1 MSDNEFDHIF
11 SENLKNARSI
21 IDPEEGDW
29 HNLAS
34 KLDHFQSKRRNV
46 LKYLPW
52 LLLPFLFVYSVWNQ
66 IALNKLK
73 EVDYAVHSETGESIK
88 RDTLI
93 LDKKIYIVDTLYKT
107 IYIYKNNNAAASL
120 AVKEKQGPTNQPDN
134 LTLKEDLAIVKNS
147 INKRLDTISQTF
159 DTAFVNQKP
168 KVEEVLLPEEEKK
181 EARVRKFVGFSS
193 GILVP
198 LGLTEIKNP
207 LAFQISVEL
216 PVLAGFSI
224 VPSLIYGQYLFENE
238 DMINDKIMV
247 STTNNPQGSFTLN
260 EIKGMERIFIPSI
273 SMNYS
278 FLDKNRFRLYSGI
291 GLGVKVNLPTQLE
304 YEFLD
309 VFNNNSYKYKQVS
322 KMFSSQILISGNLGG
337 VMQIKRNF
345 SVFGE
350 ARIGVSKGKEMKFN
364 SLMTATGGIRIQFQ
378 H

>member
-120 AVKEKQGPTNQPDN
+120 ALKEKQGPTNQPDN

-159 DTAFVNQKP
+159 DTVFVNQKP

-224 VPSLIYGQYLFENE
+224 VTSLIYGQYLFENE

>member
-21 IDPEEGDW
+21 IDPEEDDW
-29 HNLAS
+29 HDLAS
-34 KLDHFQSKRRNV
+34 KLDHFQSRRRNG

-52 LLLPFLFVYSVWNQ
+52 LLLPFLFVYAVWNQ

-73 EVDYAVHSETGESIK
+73 QADHAVHSQTGEPLK

-93 LDKKIYIVDTLYKT
+93 LDRKIYMVDTLYKT
-107 IYIYKNNNAAASL
+107 IYIYKNNNAAESL
-120 AVKEKQGPTNQPDN
+120 TVKEKQRPTNQPDN
-134 LTLKEDLAIVKNS
+134 LTFHEDHATVIKSV
-147 INKRLDTISQTF
+147 NKRLDTISPAF
-159 DTAFVNQKP
+159 DTEFVNQKP
-168 KVEEVLLPEEEKK
+168 KAEEVLLPEEEKK

-193 GILVP
+193 GILFP

-207 LAFQISVEL
+207 LAFQISAEL

-238 DMINDKIMV
+238 DLMNDKIMV

-260 EIKGMERIFIPSI
+260 EIKGMERIIIPSI

-278 FLDKNRFRLYSGI
+278 FLDKNRYRLYSGI
-291 GLGVKVNLPTQLE
+291 GLGVKINLPTQLE

-309 VFNNNSYKYKQVS
+309 VFNNNSYKYTQVI
-322 KMFSSQILISGNLGG
+322 KMSSSQILISGNLGG
-337 VMQIKRNF
+337 VLQIKRNF

-350 ARIGVSKGKEMKFN
+350 ARIGVSKGKEIKVN
-364 SLMTATGGIRIQFQ
+364 ALMTTMGGIRIQF
-378 H
+378 

>member
-21 IDPEEGDW
+21 IDPEEDDW
-29 HNLAS
+29 HDLAS
-34 KLDHFQSKRRNV
+34 KLDHFQSRRRNG

-52 LLLPFLFVYSVWNQ
+52 LLLPFLFVYAVWNQ

-73 EVDYAVHSETGESIK
+73 QADHAVHSQTGEPLK

-93 LDKKIYIVDTLYKT
+93 LDRKIYMVDTLYKT
-107 IYIYKNNNAAASL
+107 IYIYKNNNAAESL
-120 AVKEKQGPTNQPDN
+120 TVKEKQRPTNQPDN
-134 LTLKEDLAIVKNS
+134 LTFQEDHATVIKSV
-147 INKRLDTISQTF
+147 NKRLDTISPAF
-159 DTAFVNQKP
+159 DTEFVNQKP
-168 KVEEVLLPEEEKK
+168 KAEEVLLPEEEKK

-198 LGLTEIKNP
+198 FGLTEIKNP
-207 LAFQISVEL
+207 LAFQISAEL

-238 DMINDKIMV
+238 DMMNDKIMV
-247 STTNNPQGSFTLN
+247 STTSNPQGSFTLN
-260 EIKGMERIFIPSI
+260 EIKGMERIIIPSI

-278 FLDKNRFRLYSGI
+278 FLDKNRYRLFSGI
-291 GLGVKVNLPTQLE
+291 GLGVKINLPTQLE

-309 VFNNNSYKYKQVS
+309 VFNNNSYKYKQVI
-322 KMFSSQILISGNLGG
+322 KMSSSQILISGNLGG
-337 VMQIKRNF
+337 VLQIKRNF

-350 ARIGVSKGKEMKFN
+350 ARIGVSKGKEIKVN
-364 SLMTATGGIRIQFQ
+364 ALMTTMGGIRIQF
-378 H
+378 

>member
-21 IDPEEGDW
+21 IDPEEDDW
-29 HNLAS
+29 HDLAS
-34 KLDHFQSKRRNV
+34 KLDHFQSRRRNG

-52 LLLPFLFVYSVWNQ
+52 LLFPFLFVYALWNQ

-73 EVDYAVHSETGESIK
+73 QADHAVHSQTGEPLK

-93 LDKKIYIVDTLYKT
+93 LDRKIYMVDTLYKT
-107 IYIYKNNNAAASL
+107 IYIYKNNNAAESL
-120 AVKEKQGPTNQPDN
+120 TVKEKQRPTNQPDN
-134 LTLKEDLAIVKNS
+134 LTFQEDHATVIKSV
-147 INKRLDTISQTF
+147 NKRLDTISPAF
-159 DTAFVNQKP
+159 DTEFVNQKP
-168 KVEEVLLPEEEKK
+168 KAEEVLLPEEEKK

-198 LGLTEIKNP
+198 FGLTEIKNP
-207 LAFQISVEL
+207 LAFQISAEL

-238 DMINDKIMV
+238 EMMNDKIMV

-260 EIKGMERIFIPSI
+260 EIKGMERIIIPSI

-278 FLDKNRFRLYSGI
+278 FLDKNRYRLYSGI
-291 GLGVKVNLPTQLE
+291 GLGVKINLPTQLE

-309 VFNNNSYKYKQVS
+309 VFNNNSYKYKQVI
-322 KMFSSQILISGNLGG
+322 KMSSSQILISGNLGG
-337 VMQIKRNF
+337 VLQIKRNF

-350 ARIGVSKGKEMKFN
+350 ARIGVSKGKEIKVN
-364 SLMTATGGIRIQFQ
+364 ALMTVMGGIRIQF
-378 H
+378 

>member
-21 IDPEEGDW
+21 IDPEEDDW
-29 HNLAS
+29 HDLAS
-34 KLDHFQSKRRNV
+34 KLDHFQSRRRNG

-52 LLLPFLFVYSVWNQ
+52 LLLPFLFVYAVWNQ

-73 EVDYAVHSETGESIK
+73 QADHAVHSQTGEPLK

-93 LDKKIYIVDTLYKT
+93 LDRKIYMVDTLYKT
-107 IYIYKNNNAAASL
+107 IYIYKNNNAAESL
-120 AVKEKQGPTNQPDN
+120 TVKEKQRPTNQPDN
-134 LTLKEDLAIVKNS
+134 LTFQEDHATVIKSV
-147 INKRLDTISQTF
+147 NKRLDTISPAF
-159 DTAFVNQKP
+159 DTEFVNQKP
-168 KVEEVLLPEEEKK
+168 KAEEVLLPEEEKK

-198 LGLTEIKNP
+198 FGLTEIKNP
-207 LAFQISVEL
+207 LAFQISAEL

-238 DMINDKIMV
+238 DMMNDKIMV
-247 STTNNPQGSFTLN
+247 STTSNPQGSFTLN
-260 EIKGMERIFIPSI
+260 EIKGMERIIIPSI

-278 FLDKNRFRLYSGI
+278 FLDKNRYRLYSGI
-291 GLGVKVNLPTQLE
+291 GLGVKINLPTQLE

-309 VFNNNSYKYKQVS
+309 IFNNNSYKYKQVI
-322 KMFSSQILISGNLGG
+322 KMSSSQILISGNLGG
-337 VMQIKRNF
+337 VLQIKRNF

-350 ARIGVSKGKEMKFN
+350 ARIGVSKGKEIKVN
-364 SLMTATGGIRIQFQ
+364 ALMTAMGGIRIQF
-378 H
+378 

>member
-21 IDPEEGDW
+21 IDPEEDDW
-29 HNLAS
+29 HDLAS
-34 KLDHFQSKRRNV
+34 KLDHFQSRRRNG

-52 LLLPFLFVYSVWNQ
+52 LLLPFLFVYAVWNQ

-73 EVDYAVHSETGESIK
+73 QADHAVHSQTGEPLK

-93 LDKKIYIVDTLYKT
+93 LDRKIYMVDTLYKT
-107 IYIYKNNNAAASL
+107 IYIYKNNNAAESL
-120 AVKEKQGPTNQPDN
+120 TVKEKQRPTNQPDN
-134 LTLKEDLAIVKNS
+134 LTFQEDHATVIKSV
-147 INKRLDTISQTF
+147 NKRLDTISPAF
-159 DTAFVNQKP
+159 DTEFVNQKP
-168 KVEEVLLPEEEKK
+168 KAEEVLLPEEEKK

-198 LGLTEIKNP
+198 FGLTEIKNP
-207 LAFQISVEL
+207 LAFQISAEL

-238 DMINDKIMV
+238 DMMNDKIMV

-260 EIKGMERIFIPSI
+260 EIKGMERIIIPSI

-278 FLDKNRFRLYSGI
+278 FLDKNRYRLYSGI
-291 GLGVKVNLPTQLE
+291 GLGVKINLPTQLE

-309 VFNNNSYKYKQVS
+309 VFNNNSYKYKQVI
-322 KMFSSQILISGNLGG
+322 KMSSSQILISGNLGG
-337 VMQIKRNF
+337 VLQIKRNF

-350 ARIGVSKGKEMKFN
+350 ARIGLSKGKEIKVN
-364 SLMTATGGIRIQFQ
+364 ALMTTMGGIRIQF
-378 H
+378 

>member
-224 VPSLIYGQYLFENE
+224 VTSLIYGQYLFENE

-260 EIKGMERIFIPSI
+260 EIKGMERIIIPSI
-273 SMNYS
+273 SLNYS

>member
-224 VPSLIYGQYLFENE
+224 VTSLIYGQYLFENE

>member
-21 IDPEEGDW
+21 IDPEEDDW
-29 HNLAS
+29 HDLAS
-34 KLDHFQSKRRNV
+34 KLDHFQSRRRNG

-52 LLLPFLFVYSVWNQ
+52 LLLPFLFVYAVWNQ

-73 EVDYAVHSETGESIK
+73 QADHAVHSQTGEPLK
-88 RDTLI
+88 MDTLI
-93 LDKKIYIVDTLYKT
+93 LDRKIYMVDTLYKT
-107 IYIYKNNNAAASL
+107 IYIYKNNNAAESL
-120 AVKEKQGPTNQPDN
+120 TVKEKQRPTNQPDN
-134 LTLKEDLAIVKNS
+134 LTFQEDHATVIKSV
-147 INKRLDTISQTF
+147 NKRLDTISPAF
-159 DTAFVNQKP
+159 DTEFVNQKP
-168 KVEEVLLPEEEKK
+168 KAEEVLLPEEEKK

-198 LGLTEIKNP
+198 FGLTEIKNP
-207 LAFQISVEL
+207 LAFQISAEL

-238 DMINDKIMV
+238 DMMNDKIMV

-260 EIKGMERIFIPSI
+260 EIKGMERIIIPSI

-278 FLDKNRFRLYSGI
+278 FLDKNRYRLYSGI
-291 GLGVKVNLPTQLE
+291 GLGVKINLPTQLE

-309 VFNNNSYKYKQVS
+309 VFNNNSYKYKQVI
-322 KMFSSQILISGNLGG
+322 KMSSSQILISGNLGG
-337 VMQIKRNF
+337 VLQIKRNF

-350 ARIGVSKGKEMKFN
+350 ARIGLSKGKEIKVN
-364 SLMTATGGIRIQFQ
+364 ALMTAMGGIRIQF
-378 H
+378 

>member
-29 HNLAS
+29 HDLTS

-168 KVEEVLLPEEEKK
+168 KAEEVLLPEEEKK

-224 VPSLIYGQYLFENE
+224 VTSLIYGQYLFENE

-291 GLGVKVNLPTQLE
+291 GLGVKINLPTQLE

-337 VMQIKRNF
+337 VIQIKRNF

-350 ARIGVSKGKEMKFN
+350 ARIGVSKGKEIKFN
-364 SLMTATGGIRIQFQ
+364 TLMTTTGGIRIQF
-378 H
+378 

>member
-21 IDPEEGDW
+21 IDPEEDDW
-29 HNLAS
+29 HDLAS
-34 KLDHFQSKRRNV
+34 KLDHFQSRRRNG

-52 LLLPFLFVYSVWNQ
+52 LLLPFLFVYAVWNQ

-73 EVDYAVHSETGESIK
+73 QADHAVHSQTGEPLK

-93 LDKKIYIVDTLYKT
+93 LDRKIYMVDTLYKT
-107 IYIYKNNNAAASL
+107 IYIYKNNNAAESL
-120 AVKEKQGPTNQPDN
+120 TVKEKQRPTNQPDN
-134 LTLKEDLAIVKNS
+134 LTFQEDHATVIKSV
-147 INKRLDTISQTF
+147 NKRLDTISPAF
-159 DTAFVNQKP
+159 DTEFVNQKP
-168 KVEEVLLPEEEKK
+168 KAEEVLLPEEEKK

-198 LGLTEIKNP
+198 FGLTEIKNP
-207 LAFQISVEL
+207 LAFQISAEL

-238 DMINDKIMV
+238 DMMNDKIMV

-260 EIKGMERIFIPSI
+260 EIKGMERIIIPSI

-278 FLDKNRFRLYSGI
+278 FLDKNRYRLYSGI
-291 GLGVKVNLPTQLE
+291 GLGVKINLPTQLE

-309 VFNNNSYKYKQVS
+309 VLNNNSYKYKQVI
-322 KMFSSQILISGNLGG
+322 KMSSSQIFISGNLGG
-337 VMQIKRNF
+337 VLQIKRNF

-350 ARIGVSKGKEMKFN
+350 ARIGLSKGKEIKVN
-364 SLMTATGGIRIQFQ
+364 ALMTAMGGIRIQF
-378 H
+378 

>member
-11 SENLKNARSI
+11 SENLKNARTI

-29 HNLAS
+29 HDLTS

-207 LAFQISVEL
+207 LAFQISAEL
-216 PVLAGFSI
+216 PFLAGFKI

>member
-134 LTLKEDLAIVKNS
+134 LTLKEDLATVKKS

-224 VPSLIYGQYLFENE
+224 VTSLIYGQYLFENE

>member
-21 IDPEEGDW
+21 INPEESDW
-29 HNLAS
+29 HDLTS
-34 KLDHFQSKRRNV
+34 KLDDFQSKRRNG
-46 LKYLPW
+46 LKYLTW
-52 LLLPFLFVYSVWNQ
+52 LLLPLLFIYAVWNQ
-66 IALNKLK
+66 IAFNKLK
-73 EVDYAVHSETGESIK
+73 QANHAVHSQKGESIK

-93 LDKKIYIVDTLYKT
+93 LDRKIYMVDTLYKT
-107 IYIYKNNNAAASL
+107 IYIYKNHDAGESL
-120 AVKEKQGPTNQPDN
+120 TVKEKQGPINQPDN
-134 LTLKEDLAIVKNS
+134 LTFHEDHAPVIKSV
-147 INKRLDTISQTF
+147 NKILDTISQTF

-168 KVEEVLLPEEEKK
+168 KAEEVLLPEEKKK

-207 LAFQISVEL
+207 LAFQISAEL
-216 PVLAGFSI
+216 PVLAGFSL
-224 VPSLIYGQYLFENE
+224 VSSLIYGQYLFENE

-247 STTNNPQGSFTLN
+247 STTNNPKGSFTLH
-260 EIKGMERIFIPSI
+260 EIKGMERIIIPSI
-273 SMNYS
+273 SLNYS
-278 FLDKNRFRLYSGI
+278 FLDENRFRLFSGI
-291 GLGVKVNLPTQLE
+291 GLGVKIKLPTKLE

-322 KMFSSQILISGNLGG
+322 KLFYSQIMISGNLGG

-350 ARIGVSKGKEMKFN
+350 ARIGVSKGKEIKFN
-364 SLMTATGGIRIQFQ
+364 TLMTATGGVRIQF
-378 H
+378 

>member
-207 LAFQISVEL
+207 LAFQISAEL
-216 PVLAGFSI
+216 PFLAGFKI

-291 GLGVKVNLPTQLE
+291 GLGVKINLPTQLE

-350 ARIGVSKGKEMKFN
+350 ARIGVSKGKEIKFN
-364 SLMTATGGIRIQFQ
+364 TLMTTTGGIRIQF
-378 H
+378 

>member
-21 IDPEEGDW
+21 IDPEEDDW
-29 HNLAS
+29 HDLAS
-34 KLDHFQSKRRNV
+34 KLDHFQSRRRNG

-52 LLLPFLFVYSVWNQ
+52 LLLPFLFVYAVWNQ

-73 EVDYAVHSETGESIK
+73 QADHAVYSQTGEPLK

-93 LDKKIYIVDTLYKT
+93 LDRKIYMVDTLYKT
-107 IYIYKNNNAAASL
+107 IYIYKNNNAAESL
-120 AVKEKQGPTNQPDN
+120 TVKEKQRPTNQPDN
-134 LTLKEDLAIVKNS
+134 LTFQEDHATVIKSV
-147 INKRLDTISQTF
+147 NKRLDTISPAF
-159 DTAFVNQKP
+159 DTEFVNQKP
-168 KVEEVLLPEEEKK
+168 KAEEVLLPEEEKK

-198 LGLTEIKNP
+198 FGLTEIKNP
-207 LAFQISVEL
+207 LAFQISAEL

-238 DMINDKIMV
+238 DMMNDKIMV
-247 STTNNPQGSFTLN
+247 STTSNPQGSFTLN
-260 EIKGMERIFIPSI
+260 EIKGMERIIIPSI

-278 FLDKNRFRLYSGI
+278 FLDKNRYRLYSGI
-291 GLGVKVNLPTQLE
+291 GLGVKINLPTQLE

-309 VFNNNSYKYKQVS
+309 IFNNNSYKYKQVI
-322 KMFSSQILISGNLGG
+322 KMSSSQILISGNLGG
-337 VMQIKRNF
+337 VLQIKRNF

-350 ARIGVSKGKEMKFN
+350 ARIGVSKGKEIKVN
-364 SLMTATGGIRIQFQ
+364 ALMTTMGGIRIQF
-378 H
+378 

>member
-168 KVEEVLLPEEEKK
+168 KAEEVLLPEEEKK
-181 EARVRKFVGFSS
+181 EARVRKYVGFSS

-224 VPSLIYGQYLFENE
+224 VTSLIYGQYLFENE

>member
-21 IDPEEGDW
+21 IEPEEDDW
-29 HNLAS
+29 HALTS
-34 KLDHFQSKRRNV
+34 KLDDFQSKRRNV

-224 VPSLIYGQYLFENE
+224 VTSLIYGQYLFENE

>member
-1 MSDNEFDHIF
+1 M
-11 SENLKNARSI
+11 
-21 IDPEEGDW
+21 
-29 HNLAS
+29 
-34 KLDHFQSKRRNV
+34 
-46 LKYLPW
+46 KYLPW

-207 LAFQISVEL
+207 LAFQISAEL
-216 PVLAGFSI
+216 PFLAGFKI

>member
-207 LAFQISVEL
+207 LAFQISAEL
-216 PVLAGFSI
+216 PFLAGFSI

-260 EIKGMERIFIPSI
+260 EIKGMERIIIPSI

>member
-21 IDPEEGDW
+21 IDPEEDDW
-29 HNLAS
+29 HDLAS
-34 KLDHFQSKRRNV
+34 KLDHFQSRRRNG

-52 LLLPFLFVYSVWNQ
+52 LLLPFLFVYAVWNQ

-73 EVDYAVHSETGESIK
+73 QADHAVHSQTGEPLK

-93 LDKKIYIVDTLYKT
+93 LDRKIYMVDTLYKT
-107 IYIYKNNNAAASL
+107 IYIYKNNNAAESL
-120 AVKEKQGPTNQPDN
+120 TVKEKQRPTNQPDN
-134 LTLKEDLAIVKNS
+134 LTFQEDHATVIKSV
-147 INKRLDTISQTF
+147 NKRLDTISPAF
-159 DTAFVNQKP
+159 DTEFVNQKP
-168 KVEEVLLPEEEKK
+168 KAEEVLLPEEEKK

-198 LGLTEIKNP
+198 FGLTEIKNP
-207 LAFQISVEL
+207 LAFQISAEL

-238 DMINDKIMV
+238 DMMNDKIMV

-260 EIKGMERIFIPSI
+260 EIKGMERIIIPSI

-278 FLDKNRFRLYSGI
+278 FLDKNRYRLYSGI
-291 GLGVKVNLPTQLE
+291 GLGVKINLPTQLE

-309 VFNNNSYKYKQVS
+309 VFNNNSYKYKQVI
-322 KMFSSQILISGNLGG
+322 KMSSSQIFISGNLGG
-337 VMQIKRNF
+337 VLQIKRNF

-350 ARIGVSKGKEMKFN
+350 ARIGVSKGKEIKVN
-364 SLMTATGGIRIQFQ
+364 ALMTTMGGIRIQF
-378 H
+378 

>member
-11 SENLKNARSI
+11 SENLKNARTI

-29 HNLAS
+29 HDLTS

-181 EARVRKFVGFSS
+181 EARVRKYVGFSS

-207 LAFQISVEL
+207 LAFQISAEL
-216 PVLAGFSI
+216 PFLAGFKI

-337 VMQIKRNF
+337 VIQIKRNF

-350 ARIGVSKGKEMKFN
+350 ARIGVSKGKEIKFN
-364 SLMTATGGIRIQFQ
+364 TLMTTTGGIRIQF
-378 H
+378 

>member
-52 LLLPFLFVYSVWNQ
+52 LLLPFLFVYAVWNQ

-134 LTLKEDLAIVKNS
+134 LTLKEDLATVKKS

-224 VPSLIYGQYLFENE
+224 VTSLIYGQYLFENE

>member
-21 IDPEEGDW
+21 IDPEEDDW
-29 HNLAS
+29 HDLAS
-34 KLDHFQSKRRNV
+34 KLDHFQSRRRNG

-52 LLLPFLFVYSVWNQ
+52 LLLPFLFVYAVWNQ

-73 EVDYAVHSETGESIK
+73 QADHAVHSQKGEPLK
-88 RDTLI
+88 MDTLI
-93 LDKKIYIVDTLYKT
+93 LDRKIYMVDTLYKT
-107 IYIYKNNNAAASL
+107 IYIYKNNNAAESL
-120 AVKEKQGPTNQPDN
+120 TVKEKQRPTNQPDN
-134 LTLKEDLAIVKNS
+134 LTFQEDHATVIKSV
-147 INKRLDTISQTF
+147 NKRLDTISPAF
-159 DTAFVNQKP
+159 DTEFVNQKP
-168 KVEEVLLPEEEKK
+168 KAEEVLLPEEEKK

-198 LGLTEIKNP
+198 FGLTEIKNP
-207 LAFQISVEL
+207 LAFQISAEL

-238 DMINDKIMV
+238 DMMNDKIMV

-260 EIKGMERIFIPSI
+260 EIKGMERIIIPSI

-278 FLDKNRFRLYSGI
+278 FLDKNRYRLYSGI
-291 GLGVKVNLPTQLE
+291 GLGVKINLPTQLE

-309 VFNNNSYKYKQVS
+309 VFNNNSYKYKQVI
-322 KMFSSQILISGNLGG
+322 KMSSSQILISGNLGG
-337 VMQIKRNF
+337 VLQIKRNF

-350 ARIGVSKGKEMKFN
+350 ARIGLSKGKEIKVN
-364 SLMTATGGIRIQFQ
+364 ALMTAMGGIRIQF
-378 H
+378 

>member
-21 IDPEEGDW
+21 IDPEEDDW
-29 HNLAS
+29 HDLAS
-34 KLDHFQSKRRNV
+34 KLDHFQSRRRNG

-52 LLLPFLFVYSVWNQ
+52 LLLPFLFVYAVWNQ

-73 EVDYAVHSETGESIK
+73 QADHAVHSQTGEPLK

-93 LDKKIYIVDTLYKT
+93 LDRKIYMVDTLYKT
-107 IYIYKNNNAAASL
+107 IYIYKNNNAAESL
-120 AVKEKQGPTNQPDN
+120 TVKEKQRPTNQPDN
-134 LTLKEDLAIVKNS
+134 LTFQEDHATVIKSV
-147 INKRLDTISQTF
+147 NKRLDTISPAF
-159 DTAFVNQKP
+159 DTEFVNQKP
-168 KVEEVLLPEEEKK
+168 KAEEVLLPEEEKK

-198 LGLTEIKNP
+198 FGLTEIKNP
-207 LAFQISVEL
+207 LAFQISAEL

-238 DMINDKIMV
+238 DMLNDKIMV

-260 EIKGMERIFIPSI
+260 EIKGMERIIIPSI

-278 FLDKNRFRLYSGI
+278 FLDKNRYRLYSGI
-291 GLGVKVNLPTQLE
+291 GLGVKINLPTQLE

-309 VFNNNSYKYKQVS
+309 VFNNNSYKYKQVI
-322 KMFSSQILISGNLGG
+322 KMSSSQILISGNLGG
-337 VMQIKRNF
+337 VLQIKRNF

-350 ARIGVSKGKEMKFN
+350 ARIGVSKGKEIKVN
-364 SLMTATGGIRIQFQ
+364 ALMTTMGGIRIQF
-378 H
+378 

>member
-21 IDPEEGDW
+21 IDPEEDDW
-29 HNLAS
+29 HDLAS
-34 KLDHFQSKRRNV
+34 KLDHFQSRRRNG

-52 LLLPFLFVYSVWNQ
+52 LLLPFLFVYAVWNQ

-73 EVDYAVHSETGESIK
+73 QADHAVHSQTGEPLK

-93 LDKKIYIVDTLYKT
+93 LDRKIYMVDTLYKT
-107 IYIYKNNNAAASL
+107 IYIYKNNNAAESL
-120 AVKEKQGPTNQPDN
+120 TVKEKQRPTNQPDN
-134 LTLKEDLAIVKNS
+134 LTFQEDHATVIKSV
-147 INKRLDTISQTF
+147 NKRLDTISPAF
-159 DTAFVNQKP
+159 DTEFVNQKP
-168 KVEEVLLPEEEKK
+168 KAEEVLLPEEEKK

-198 LGLTEIKNP
+198 FGLTEIKNP
-207 LAFQISVEL
+207 LAFQISAEL

-238 DMINDKIMV
+238 DMMNDKIMV

-260 EIKGMERIFIPSI
+260 EIKGMERIIIPSI

-278 FLDKNRFRLYSGI
+278 FLDKNRYRLYSGI
-291 GLGVKVNLPTQLE
+291 GLGVKINLPTQLE

-309 VFNNNSYKYKQVS
+309 VFNNNSYKYKQVI
-322 KMFSSQILISGNLGG
+322 KMSSSQIFISGNLGG
-337 VMQIKRNF
+337 VLQIKRNF

-350 ARIGVSKGKEMKFN
+350 ARIGLSKGKEIKVN
-364 SLMTATGGIRIQFQ
+364 ALMTTMGGIRIQF
-378 H
+378 

>member
-21 IDPEEGDW
+21 IDPEEDDW
-29 HNLAS
+29 HDLAS
-34 KLDHFQSKRRNV
+34 KLDHFQSRRRNG

-52 LLLPFLFVYSVWNQ
+52 LLLPFLFVYAVWNQ

-73 EVDYAVHSETGESIK
+73 QADHAVHSQTGEPLK

-93 LDKKIYIVDTLYKT
+93 LDRKIYMVDTLYKT
-107 IYIYKNNNAAASL
+107 IYIYKNNNAAESL
-120 AVKEKQGPTNQPDN
+120 TVKEKQRPTNQPDN
-134 LTLKEDLAIVKNS
+134 LTFQEDHATVIKSV
-147 INKRLDTISQTF
+147 NKRLDTISPAF
-159 DTAFVNQKP
+159 DTEFVNQKP
-168 KVEEVLLPEEEKK
+168 KAEEVLLPEEEKK

-198 LGLTEIKNP
+198 FGLTEIKNP
-207 LAFQISVEL
+207 LAFQISAEL

-238 DMINDKIMV
+238 DMMNDKIMV

-260 EIKGMERIFIPSI
+260 EIKGMERIIIPSI

-278 FLDKNRFRLYSGI
+278 FLDKNRYRLYSGI
-291 GLGVKVNLPTQLE
+291 GLGVKINLPTQLE

-309 VFNNNSYKYKQVS
+309 VFNNNSYKYKQVI
-322 KMFSSQILISGNLGG
+322 KMSSSQILISGNLGG
-337 VMQIKRNF
+337 VLQIKRNF

-350 ARIGVSKGKEMKFN
+350 ARIGLSKGKEIKVN
-364 SLMTATGGIRIQFQ
+364 ALMTAMGGIRIQF
-378 H
+378 

>member
-29 HNLAS
+29 HDLTS

-52 LLLPFLFVYSVWNQ
+52 LLLPFLFVYAVWNQ

-73 EVDYAVHSETGESIK
+73 QVDHAVRSQIGETLK

-93 LDKKIYIVDTLYKT
+93 LHKKIYMVDTLYKT
-107 IYIYKNNNAAASL
+107 IYIHKNNNAAASL
-120 AVKEKQGPTNQPDN
+120 TVKENQLPTIQPDN
-134 LTLKEDLAIVKNS
+134 LTFQEDQASIIKS
-147 INKRLDTISQTF
+147 INERLGTISQTF
-159 DTAFVNQKP
+159 DTTFVNQKP
-168 KVEEVLLPEEEKK
+168 KAEEVLLPEEEKK

-207 LAFQISVEL
+207 LAFQISAEL
-216 PVLAGFSI
+216 PFLAGFKI

-238 DMINDKIMV
+238 DMINDKLKE

-260 EIKGMERIFIPSI
+260 EIKGMERIIIPSI

-291 GLGVKVNLPTQLE
+291 GLGVKINLPTQLE

-337 VMQIKRNF
+337 VIQIKRNF

-350 ARIGVSKGKEMKFN
+350 ARIGVSKGKEIKFN
-364 SLMTATGGIRIQFQ
+364 TLMTTTGGIRIQF
-378 H
+378 

>member
-21 IDPEEGDW
+21 IDPEEDDW
-29 HNLAS
+29 HDLAS
-34 KLDHFQSKRRNV
+34 KLDHFQSRRRNG

-52 LLLPFLFVYSVWNQ
+52 LLLPFLFVYAVWNQ

-73 EVDYAVHSETGESIK
+73 QADHAVHSQTGEPLK

-93 LDKKIYIVDTLYKT
+93 LDRKIYMVDTLYKT
-107 IYIYKNNNAAASL
+107 IYIYKNNNAAESL
-120 AVKEKQGPTNQPDN
+120 TVKEKQRPTNQPDN
-134 LTLKEDLAIVKNS
+134 LTFQKDHATVIKSV
-147 INKRLDTISQTF
+147 NKRLDTISPAF
-159 DTAFVNQKP
+159 DTEFVNQKP
-168 KVEEVLLPEEEKK
+168 KAEEVLLPEEEKK

-198 LGLTEIKNP
+198 FGLTEIKNP
-207 LAFQISVEL
+207 LAFQISAEL

-238 DMINDKIMV
+238 DMMNDKIMV

-260 EIKGMERIFIPSI
+260 EIKGMERIIIPSI

-278 FLDKNRFRLYSGI
+278 FLDKNRYRLYSGI
-291 GLGVKVNLPTQLE
+291 GLGVKINLPTQLE

-309 VFNNNSYKYKQVS
+309 VFNNNSYKYKQVI
-322 KMFSSQILISGNLGG
+322 KMSSSQIFISGNLGG
-337 VMQIKRNF
+337 VLQIKRNF

-350 ARIGVSKGKEMKFN
+350 ARIGVSKGKEIKVN
-364 SLMTATGGIRIQFQ
+364 ALMTAMGGIRIQF
-378 H
+378 

>member
-21 IDPEEGDW
+21 IDPEEDDW
-29 HNLAS
+29 HDLAS
-34 KLDHFQSKRRNV
+34 KLDHFQSRRRNG

-52 LLLPFLFVYSVWNQ
+52 LLLPFLFVYAVWNQ

-73 EVDYAVHSETGESIK
+73 QADHAVHSQTGEPLK

-93 LDKKIYIVDTLYKT
+93 LDRKIYMVDTLYKT
-107 IYIYKNNNAAASL
+107 IYIYKNNNAAESL
-120 AVKEKQGPTNQPDN
+120 TVKEKQRPTNQPDN
-134 LTLKEDLAIVKNS
+134 LTFQEDHATVIKSV
-147 INKRLDTISQTF
+147 NKRLDTISPAF
-159 DTAFVNQKP
+159 DTEFVNQKP
-168 KVEEVLLPEEEKK
+168 KAEEVLLPEEEKK

-198 LGLTEIKNP
+198 FGLTEIKNP
-207 LAFQISVEL
+207 LAFQISAEL

-238 DMINDKIMV
+238 EMMNDKIMV

-260 EIKGMERIFIPSI
+260 EIKGMERIIIPSI

-278 FLDKNRFRLYSGI
+278 FLDKNRYRLYSGI
-291 GLGVKVNLPTQLE
+291 GLGVKINLPTQLE

-309 VFNNNSYKYKQVS
+309 VFNNNSYKYKQVI
-322 KMFSSQILISGNLGG
+322 KMSSSQILISGNLGG
-337 VMQIKRNF
+337 VLQIKRNF

-350 ARIGVSKGKEMKFN
+350 ARIGVSKGKEIKVN
-364 SLMTATGGIRIQFQ
+364 ALMTVMGGIRIQF
-378 H
+378 

>member
-21 IDPEEGDW
+21 IDPEEDDW
-29 HNLAS
+29 HDLAS
-34 KLDHFQSKRRNV
+34 KLDHFQSRRRNG

-52 LLLPFLFVYSVWNQ
+52 LLLPFLFVYAVWNQ

-73 EVDYAVHSETGESIK
+73 QADHAVHSQTGEPLK

-93 LDKKIYIVDTLYKT
+93 LDRKIYMVDTLYKT
-107 IYIYKNNNAAASL
+107 IYIYKNNNAAESL
-120 AVKEKQGPTNQPDN
+120 TVKEKQRPTNQPDN
-134 LTLKEDLAIVKNS
+134 LTFQEDHATVIKSV
-147 INKRLDTISQTF
+147 NKRLDTISPAF
-159 DTAFVNQKP
+159 DTEFVNQKP
-168 KVEEVLLPEEEKK
+168 KAEEVLLPEEEKK

-198 LGLTEIKNP
+198 FGLTEIKNP
-207 LAFQISVEL
+207 LAFQISAEL

-238 DMINDKIMV
+238 DMMNDKIME

-260 EIKGMERIFIPSI
+260 EIKGMERIIIPSI

-278 FLDKNRFRLYSGI
+278 FLDKNRYRLYSGI
-291 GLGVKVNLPTQLE
+291 GLGVKINLPTQLE

-309 VFNNNSYKYKQVS
+309 VFNNNSYKYKQVI
-322 KMFSSQILISGNLGG
+322 KMSSSQILISGNLGG
-337 VMQIKRNF
+337 VLQIKRNF

-350 ARIGVSKGKEMKFN
+350 ARIGLSKGKEIKVN
-364 SLMTATGGIRIQFQ
+364 ALMTAMGGIRIQF
-378 H
+378 

>member
-11 SENLKNARSI
+11 SENLKNARTI

-29 HNLAS
+29 HDLTS

-216 PVLAGFSI
+216 PVLVGFSI
-224 VPSLIYGQYLFENE
+224 VTSLIYGQYLFENE

-337 VMQIKRNF
+337 VIQIKRNF

-350 ARIGVSKGKEMKFN
+350 ARIGVSKGKEIKFN
-364 SLMTATGGIRIQFQ
+364 TLMTTTGGIRIQF
-378 H
+378 

>member
-29 HNLAS
+29 HDLTS

-52 LLLPFLFVYSVWNQ
+52 LLLPFLFVYAVWNQ

-73 EVDYAVHSETGESIK
+73 QVDHAVRSQIGESLK

-93 LDKKIYIVDTLYKT
+93 LHRKIYMGDTLYKT
-107 IYIYKNNNAAASL
+107 IYIHKNNNAAASL
-120 AVKEKQGPTNQPDN
+120 TVKENQLPTIQPDN
-134 LTLKEDLAIVKNS
+134 LTFQEDQASVIKS
-147 INKRLDTISQTF
+147 INERLGTISQTF

-168 KVEEVLLPEEEKK
+168 KAEEVLLPEEEKK

-207 LAFQISVEL
+207 LAFQISAEL
-216 PVLAGFSI
+216 PFLAGFKI

-238 DMINDKIMV
+238 DMINDKLKE

-260 EIKGMERIFIPSI
+260 EIKGMERIIITSI

-337 VMQIKRNF
+337 VIQIKRNF

-350 ARIGVSKGKEMKFN
+350 ARIGVSKGKEIKFN
-364 SLMTATGGIRIQFQ
+364 TLMTTTGGIRIQF
-378 H
+378 

>member
-168 KVEEVLLPEEEKK
+168 KVEEGLLPEEEKK
-181 EARVRKFVGFSS
+181 RSTSS
-193 GILVP
+193 
-198 LGLTEIKNP
+198 
-207 LAFQISVEL
+207 
-216 PVLAGFSI
+216 
-224 VPSLIYGQYLFENE
+224 
-238 DMINDKIMV
+238 
-247 STTNNPQGSFTLN
+247 
-260 EIKGMERIFIPSI
+260 
-273 SMNYS
+273 
-278 FLDKNRFRLYSGI
+278 
-291 GLGVKVNLPTQLE
+291 
-304 YEFLD
+304 
-309 VFNNNSYKYKQVS
+309 
-322 KMFSSQILISGNLGG
+322 
-337 VMQIKRNF
+337 
-345 SVFGE
+345 
-350 ARIGVSKGKEMKFN
+350 
-364 SLMTATGGIRIQFQ
+364 
-378 H
+378 

>member
-21 IDPEEGDW
+21 IDPEEDDW
-29 HNLAS
+29 HDLAS
-34 KLDHFQSKRRNV
+34 KLDHFQSRRRNG

-52 LLLPFLFVYSVWNQ
+52 LLLPFLFVYAVWNQ

-73 EVDYAVHSETGESIK
+73 QADHAVHSQTGEPLK

-93 LDKKIYIVDTLYKT
+93 LDRKIYMVDTLYKT
-107 IYIYKNNNAAASL
+107 IYIYKNNNAAESL
-120 AVKEKQGPTNQPDN
+120 TVKEKQRPTNQPDN
-134 LTLKEDLAIVKNS
+134 LTFQEDHATVIKSV
-147 INKRLDTISQTF
+147 NKRLDTISPAF
-159 DTAFVNQKP
+159 DTEFVNQKP
-168 KVEEVLLPEEEKK
+168 KAEEVLLPEEEKK

-193 GILVP
+193 GLLVP
-198 LGLTEIKNP
+198 FGLTEIKNP
-207 LAFQISVEL
+207 LAFQISAEL

-238 DMINDKIMV
+238 DMMNDKIMV

-260 EIKGMERIFIPSI
+260 EIKGMERIIIPSI

-278 FLDKNRFRLYSGI
+278 FLDKNRYRLYSGI
-291 GLGVKVNLPTQLE
+291 GLGVKINLPTQLE

-309 VFNNNSYKYKQVS
+309 VFNNNSYKYKQVI
-322 KMFSSQILISGNLGG
+322 KMSSSQILISGNLGG
-337 VMQIKRNF
+337 VLQIKRNF

-350 ARIGVSKGKEMKFN
+350 ARIGLSKGKEIKVN
-364 SLMTATGGIRIQFQ
+364 ALMTAMGGIRIQF
-378 H
+378 

>member
-21 IDPEEGDW
+21 IDPEEDDW
-29 HNLAS
+29 HDLAS
-34 KLDHFQSKRRNV
+34 KLDHFQSRRRNG

-52 LLLPFLFVYSVWNQ
+52 LLLPFLFVYAVWNQ

-73 EVDYAVHSETGESIK
+73 QADHAVHSQTGEPLK

-93 LDKKIYIVDTLYKT
+93 LDRKIYMVDTLYKT
-107 IYIYKNNNAAASL
+107 IYIYKNNNAAESL
-120 AVKEKQGPTNQPDN
+120 TVKEKQRPTNQPDN
-134 LTLKEDLAIVKNS
+134 LTFQEDHATVIKSV
-147 INKRLDTISQTF
+147 NKRLDTISPAF
-159 DTAFVNQKP
+159 DTEFVNQKP
-168 KVEEVLLPEEEKK
+168 KAEEVLLPEEEKK

-198 LGLTEIKNP
+198 FGLTEIKNP
-207 LAFQISVEL
+207 LAFQISAEL

-238 DMINDKIMV
+238 DMLNDKIMV

-260 EIKGMERIFIPSI
+260 EIKGMERIIIPSI

-278 FLDKNRFRLYSGI
+278 FLDKNRYRLYSGI
-291 GLGVKVNLPTQLE
+291 GLGVKINLPTQLE

-309 VFNNNSYKYKQVS
+309 VFNNNSYKYKQVI
-322 KMFSSQILISGNLGG
+322 KMSSSQILISGNLGG
-337 VMQIKRNF
+337 VLQIKRNF

-350 ARIGVSKGKEMKFN
+350 ARIGLSKGKEIKVN
-364 SLMTATGGIRIQFQ
+364 ALMTAMGGIRIQF
-378 H
+378 

>member
-224 VPSLIYGQYLFENE
+224 VTSLIYGQYLFENE

-350 ARIGVSKGKEMKFN
+350 ARIGVSKGKEIKFN
-364 SLMTATGGIRIQFQ
+364 TLMTTTGGIRIQF
-378 H
+378 

>member
-21 IDPEEGDW
+21 IDPEEDDW
-29 HNLAS
+29 HDLAS
-34 KLDHFQSKRRNV
+34 KLDHFQSRRRNG

-52 LLLPFLFVYSVWNQ
+52 LLLPFLFVYAVWNQ

-73 EVDYAVHSETGESIK
+73 QADHAVHSQTGEPLK

-93 LDKKIYIVDTLYKT
+93 LDRKIYMVDTLYKT
-107 IYIYKNNNAAASL
+107 IYIYKNNNAAESL
-120 AVKEKQGPTNQPDN
+120 TVKEKQRPTNQPDN
-134 LTLKEDLAIVKNS
+134 LTFQEDHATVIKSV
-147 INKRLDTISQTF
+147 NKRLDTISPAF
-159 DTAFVNQKP
+159 DTEFVNQKP
-168 KVEEVLLPEEEKK
+168 KAEEVLLPEEEKK

-198 LGLTEIKNP
+198 FGLTEIKNP
-207 LAFQISVEL
+207 LAFQISAEL

-238 DMINDKIMV
+238 DMMNDKIMV

-260 EIKGMERIFIPSI
+260 EIKGMERIIIPSI

-278 FLDKNRFRLYSGI
+278 FLDKNRYRLYSGI
-291 GLGVKVNLPTQLE
+291 GLGVKINLPTQLE

-309 VFNNNSYKYKQVS
+309 IFNNNSYKYKQVI
-322 KMFSSQILISGNLGG
+322 KMSSSQILISGNLGG
-337 VMQIKRNF
+337 VLQIKRNF

-350 ARIGVSKGKEMKFN
+350 ARIGLSKGKEIKVN
-364 SLMTATGGIRIQFQ
+364 ALMTAMGGIRIQF
-378 H
+378 

>member
-21 IDPEEGDW
+21 IDPEEDDW
-29 HNLAS
+29 HDLAS
-34 KLDHFQSKRRNV
+34 KLDHFQSRRRNG

-52 LLLPFLFVYSVWNQ
+52 LLLPFLFVYAVWNQ

-73 EVDYAVHSETGESIK
+73 QADHAVHSQTGEPLK
-88 RDTLI
+88 MDTLI
-93 LDKKIYIVDTLYKT
+93 LDRKIYMVDTLYKT
-107 IYIYKNNNAAASL
+107 IYIYKNNNAAESL
-120 AVKEKQGPTNQPDN
+120 TVKEKQRPTNQPDN
-134 LTLKEDLAIVKNS
+134 LTFQEDHATVIKSV
-147 INKRLDTISQTF
+147 NKRLDTISPAF
-159 DTAFVNQKP
+159 DTEFVNQKP
-168 KVEEVLLPEEEKK
+168 KAEEVLLPEEEKK

-198 LGLTEIKNP
+198 FGLTEIKNP
-207 LAFQISVEL
+207 LAFQISAEL

-238 DMINDKIMV
+238 DMMNDKIMV

-260 EIKGMERIFIPSI
+260 EIKGMERIIIPSI

-278 FLDKNRFRLYSGI
+278 FLDKNRYRLYSGI
-291 GLGVKVNLPTQLE
+291 GLGVKINLPTQLE

-309 VFNNNSYKYKQVS
+309 VFNNNSYKYKQVI
-322 KMFSSQILISGNLGG
+322 KMSSSQILISGNLGG
-337 VMQIKRNF
+337 VLQIKRNF

-350 ARIGVSKGKEMKFN
+350 ARIGVSKGKEIKVN
-364 SLMTATGGIRIQFQ
+364 ALMTTMGGIRIQF
-378 H
+378 